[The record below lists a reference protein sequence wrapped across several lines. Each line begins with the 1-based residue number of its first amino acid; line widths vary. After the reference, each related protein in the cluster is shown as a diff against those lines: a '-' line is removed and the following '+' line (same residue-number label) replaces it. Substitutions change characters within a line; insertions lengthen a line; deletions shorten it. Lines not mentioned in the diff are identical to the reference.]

1 LSRPESG
8 RKVIKATITIPLPK
22 ADMGVIICK
31 PRKKKGKVDDEEDL
45 QMEDDSDVDIG
56 TDEND
61 EDFIFTDPEQ

>member
-1 LSRPESG
+1 
-8 RKVIKATITIPLPK
+8 
-22 ADMGVIICK
+22 MGVIICK

-61 EDFIFTDPEQ
+61 EDFIFSDPEQ